1 MHRHCGPSRPMTK
14 IPSLKRSDQIAAG
27 NGFTAFGRR
36 DPFLFGM
43 FREGTVSFREGNT
56 IRVLE
61 TKQLLPACDL
71 LKAQQSGG

>member
-1 MHRHCGPSRPMTK
+1 MTK

-27 NGFTAFGRR
+27 NGFTVFGRR
-36 DPFLFGM
+36 DPFLFGFPPM